1 MHAMPDHLLRARGGN
16 NNVVLR
22 LLRRHNYFP
31 TVDALADPAAWTL
44 PGDTKSG
51 VERAYIV

>member
-44 PGDTKSG
+44 LGDTKSG
-51 VERAYIV
+51 VERA